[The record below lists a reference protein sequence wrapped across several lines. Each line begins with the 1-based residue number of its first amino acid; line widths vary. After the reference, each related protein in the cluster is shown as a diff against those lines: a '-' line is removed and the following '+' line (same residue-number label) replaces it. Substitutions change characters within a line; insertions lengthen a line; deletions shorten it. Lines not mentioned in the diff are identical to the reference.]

1 MRLLLSALA
10 ALFTGLLIATPRDD
24 VHAQQPTGPAPAG
37 LAKATLAGGCFWCM
51 EPPFD
56 VLDGVISTTS
66 GYIGGKTKNP
76 TYKEV
81 SAGTTGHTEAVEI
94 VYDPKKVSFEKLLEV
109 FWKNIDPTD
118 KVGQFCDRGSQYRPE
133 LFVHDAEQR
142 KIAEASKAAIIKSKP
157 FKADIVV
164 PITEATVFY
173 AAEDYHQDYYKKNP
187 IRYKYYRNGCGRDAR
202 LEQLWGKAK

>member
-1 MRLLLSALA
+1 MRFLLSALA
-10 ALFTGLLIATPRDD
+10 AVIAGLLLTTPRDE
-24 VHAQQPTGPAPAG
+24 AQAQLPTGPAPAG

-51 EPPFD
+51 EQPFD

-66 GYIGGKTKNP
+66 GYIGGSKVNP

-94 VYDPKKVSFEKLLEV
+94 VYDPKKVAFEKLLDV
-109 FWKNIDPTD
+109 FWRNIDPTD
-118 KVGQFCDRGSQYRPE
+118 KDGQFCDRGTQYRPE
-133 LFVHDAEQR
+133 LFVHGAEQR

-164 PITEATVFY
+164 PITDATVFY
-173 AAEDYHQDYYKKNP
+173 AAEDYHQDYYKRNP
-187 IRYKYYRNGCGRDAR
+187 VRYKYYRNGCGRDAR

>member
-1 MRLLLSALA
+1 MRSLMAVVTVCLGVVLGQA
-10 ALFTGLLIATPRDD
+10 
-24 VHAQQPTGPAPAG
+24 HAQQPTGPAPAG

-51 EPPFD
+51 EQPFD
-56 VLDGVISTTS
+56 ELDGVASTTS
-66 GYIGGKTKNP
+66 GYIGGRKVNP

-94 VYDPKKVSFEKLLEV
+94 VYDPKKVTLEKLLEV

-118 KVGQFCDRGSQYRPE
+118 KDGQFCDRGSMYRPE
-133 LFVHDAEQR
+133 IFVHSPEQR
-142 KIAEASKAAIIKSKP
+142 KTAEASKAAIIKSKP

-164 PITEATVFY
+164 PITDATVFY
-173 AAEDYHQDYYKKNP
+173 AAEDYHQDYYKRNP

-202 LEQLWGKAK
+202 LQQLWGKAK